1 MISLPIILDDLID
14 EDFQNQIEDCLFD
27 CNWKYFSDLVL
38 GSKTECKYREFYNPL
53 TYDICPSF
61 NADLLNVSNKKI
73 FEKIYPLI
81 QICCKKI
88 KFDILKIERCYSSVR
103 AFIPNRTKKDTIHVN
118 RDVPHLVM
126 LYYVND
132 SDGNTILYD
141 KTIDDIPFEEHYPD
155 EHYDLNITHSITP
168 KKGRVLFFDGRHYH
182 APSSPSKSMRCVIT
196 LDLFGNFQ
204 DNSYSFP
211 VPKIYKITY
220 S

>member
-1 MISLPIILDDLID
+1 MSEDKKKID
-14 EDFQNQIEDCLFD
+14 EVTPAEAPVSKLKNNMDAELGE
-27 CNWKYFSDLVL
+27 YGVFSTSVKGE
-38 GSKTECKYREFYNPL
+38 GSKGLFSLRRPQ
-53 TYDICPSF
+53 
-61 NADLLNVSNKKI
+61 NVVSG
-73 FEKIYPLI
+73 LSSG
-81 QICCKKI
+81 
-88 KFDILKIERCYSSVR
+88 LKNVG
-103 AFIPNRTKKDTIHVN
+103 KG
-118 RDVPHLVM
+118 L